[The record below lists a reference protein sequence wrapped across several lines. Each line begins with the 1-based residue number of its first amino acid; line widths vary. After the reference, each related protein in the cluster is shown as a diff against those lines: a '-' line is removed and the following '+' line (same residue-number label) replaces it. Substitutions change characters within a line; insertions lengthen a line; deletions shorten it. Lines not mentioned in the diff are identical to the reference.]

1 MSSPIGWENSS
12 KTRKTFNFS
21 LLTLLSDTVKTWK
34 KPAKDASTQRYL
46 PFSEIRDNMIM
57 MKDGSSRMVLRVHA
71 LNFNLK
77 SQEEQDA
84 ILMSYQRFLNALSF
98 PIQIIIRSL
107 KVDIETYINRLKN
120 LALSQSNPLLQ
131 EQTYKYVDFLT
142 TLIDL
147 AQIMKKEFYI
157 VVPFD
162 LENNE
167 SVSKTDIFGVFR
179 SFWSALSQEESVAD
193 IRSNRIRVSRMKKW
207 NYERVSQV
215 KMSLEAIGLKADE
228 VEKEELVKLIY
239 NYYNPRIKNE
249 MLLKGDVDT
258 MTLG

>member
-1 MSSPIGWENSS
+1 MSS
-12 KTRKTFNFS
+12 T
-21 LLTLLSDTVKTWK
+21 DTVRTGK
-34 KPAKDASTQRYL
+34 KPAKDTSTQRYL
-46 PFSEIRDNMIM
+46 PFSEIRENMIM

-77 SQEEQDA
+77 SVEEQDA
-84 ILMSYQRFLNALSF
+84 ILMSYQRFLNALNF

-120 LALSQSNPLLQ
+120 LALKQENPLLQ

-162 LENNE
+162 VENNE
-167 SVSKTDIFGVFR
+167 SVRKTDFIGVFK

-193 IRSNRIRVSRMKKW
+193 IRANRVRVARLKKG
-207 NYERVSQV
+207 NYERMSTV

-228 VEKEELVKLIY
+228 LDKTEIVKLIY

-249 MLLKGDVDT
+249 ILLKGDIDT
-258 MTLG
+258 MNLG

>member
-1 MSSPIGWENSS
+1 M
-12 KTRKTFNFS
+12 
-21 LLTLLSDTVKTWK
+21 V
-34 KPAKDASTQRYL
+34 
-46 PFSEIRDNMIM
+46 M

-77 SQEEQDA
+77 STEEQDA
-84 ILMSYQRFLNALSF
+84 ILMSYQRFLNALAF
-98 PIQIIIRSL
+98 PVQIMIRSL

-120 LALSQSNPLLQ
+120 LALSQPNPLLQ

-179 SFWSALSQEESVAD
+179 GFWSALSQEESVAD
-193 IRSNRIRVSRMKKW
+193 IRNSRIRVSRMKK
-207 NYERVSQV
+207 
-215 KMSLEAIGLKADE
+215 
-228 VEKEELVKLIY
+228 
-239 NYYNPRIKNE
+239 
-249 MLLKGDVDT
+249 
-258 MTLG
+258 